1 MTAPARETEP
11 DPELALLREQVA
23 ACDRA
28 LLEALNRRI
37 ELVRRVRRHKAQQGI
52 PFVDP
57 AQEQR
62 LLAELARAN
71 GGPISESGL
80 RELFS
85 VVLALTKREAAR
97 AELAWRPEAG
107 QGTL

>member
-1 MTAPARETEP
+1 MTAPAREPEP
-11 DPELALLREQVA
+11 DAELAALREQVA

-28 LLEALNRRI
+28 VLEALNRRI
-37 ELVRRVRRHKAQQGI
+37 ELVRRVRRHKAEQGI

-62 LLAELARAN
+62 LLASLAAAN
-71 GGPISESGL
+71 AGPLSEPGL

-97 AELAWRPEAG
+97 AELAWHPEPG
-107 QGTL
+107 EGTL

>member
-1 MTAPARETEP
+1 MTAPAQEPEP
-11 DPELALLREQVA
+11 DAELAALREQVA

-28 LLEALNRRI
+28 LLAALNRRI
-37 ELVRRVRRHKAQQGI
+37 ELVRQVRRHKAEQGI

-62 LLAELARAN
+62 LLAALGSAN
-71 GGPISESGL
+71 AGPISESGL
-80 RELFS
+80 RELFA

-97 AELAWRPEAG
+97 AELAWQPEPDE
-107 QGTL
+107 GTL